1 MKKLIIFL
9 ILAMFSA
16 VSCGGSKKT
25 ENDTD
30 IMPDEDEISDEETDD
45 KDNLRPDEDEI
56 VEPDDADYDE
66 DDPCKQN
73 PCKDVK
79 HSSGCHTYH
88 QHTGENY
95 YMCICDDGYKWN
107 WVNSC
112 VDICEDNICKDI
124 EHSSGECYPFENTE
138 YYTCGCVEGYH
149 WDLITGECV
158 SLCYPLHC
166 ESIEHSTGE
175 CRNEYSCYCLEGYF
189 WDSESKK
196 CVADEIPDEISDA
209 DTNESAD
216 TDEENPCDPN
226 PCEGKENTTGEC
238 IVDEW
243 YDNMGVVNYFSC
255 VCDERYHSY
264 YWNGWKCTNECEG
277 DPCQYEEHAIADSCS
292 LFDTPTAYEC
302 DCEEGYH
309 WAYFDCEQDYEE
321 N

>member
-1 MKKLIIFL
+1 
-9 ILAMFSA
+9 
-16 VSCGGSKKT
+16 
-25 ENDTD
+25 
-30 IMPDEDEISDEETDD
+30 
-45 KDNLRPDEDEI
+45 
-56 VEPDDADYDE
+56 
-66 DDPCKQN
+66 
-73 PCKDVK
+73 
-79 HSSGCHTYH
+79 
-88 QHTGENY
+88 
-95 YMCICDDGYKWN
+95 MCICDDGYKWN

-112 VDICEDNICKDI
+112 VDICEDNMCKDI

-209 DTNESAD
+209 DTDESAD

-226 PCEGKENTTGEC
+226 PCEG
-238 IVDEW
+238 
-243 YDNMGVVNYFSC
+243 
-255 VCDERYHSY
+255 
-264 YWNGWKCTNECEG
+264 
-277 DPCQYEEHAIADSCS
+277 DPCQYEKHAIADSCS

>member
-30 IMPDEDEISDEETDD
+30 IMPDEDEISDEDAVEPDETDED
-45 KDNLRPDEDEI
+45 GINDEDEDADETDKDVTDI
-56 VEPDDADYDE
+56 DETDEDNEDEPD
-66 DDPCKQN
+66 
-73 PCKDVK
+73 
-79 HSSGCHTYH
+79 
-88 QHTGENY
+88 
-95 YMCICDDGYKWN
+95 
-107 WVNSC
+107 
-112 VDICEDNICKDI
+112 
-124 EHSSGECYPFENTE
+124 
-138 YYTCGCVEGYH
+138 
-149 WDLITGECV
+149 
-158 SLCYPLHC
+158 
-166 ESIEHSTGE
+166 
-175 CRNEYSCYCLEGYF
+175 
-189 WDSESKK
+189 
-196 CVADEIPDEISDA
+196 
-209 DTNESAD
+209 ESAD

-255 VCDERYHSY
+255 VCDERYSSY

-277 DPCQYEEHAIADSCS
+277 DPCQYEEHAIGGSCS